1 MVTNHFNSSFF
12 HISCCVNKKVSR
24 FTFSKNKISCIFCM
38 NKKGFCYKI
47 ELRMNEP
54 WADFE
59 RKSLS
64 YGWGTDRSLSL
75 QHNDQPLKNQGSGRV
90 IWVFPSPAATF
101 WQSGWSNK
109 PNLCDLC
116 LPKKWIVFSVHQVF
130 WWYEGGPP
138 TSNLGMVLYPNSGL
152 HYFIRCCWSNL
163 TKLVSHDDAFRSWD
177 LFAVGCFITL
187 RPPKNSGGWKKS

>member
-1 MVTNHFNSSFF
+1 
-12 HISCCVNKKVSR
+12 
-24 FTFSKNKISCIFCM
+24 M

-90 IWVFPSPAATF
+90 I
-101 WQSGWSNK
+101 
-109 PNLCDLC
+109 
-116 LPKKWIVFSVHQVF
+116 
-130 WWYEGGPP
+130 
-138 TSNLGMVLYPNSGL
+138 
-152 HYFIRCCWSNL
+152 
-163 TKLVSHDDAFRSWD
+163 
-177 LFAVGCFITL
+177 
-187 RPPKNSGGWKKS
+187 